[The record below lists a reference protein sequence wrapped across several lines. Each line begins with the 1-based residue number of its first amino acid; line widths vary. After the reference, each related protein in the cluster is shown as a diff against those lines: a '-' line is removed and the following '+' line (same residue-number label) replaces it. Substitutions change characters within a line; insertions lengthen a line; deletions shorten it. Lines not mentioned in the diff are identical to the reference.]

1 MPPGAA
7 DQNVEGIDW
16 IVENKKIETAIFA
29 GGCFWCMTKPFDQM
43 PGIISVRSGYT
54 GGDVENPTYEQVK
67 SGTTGHTEA
76 VKIVFD
82 KTIIS
87 YEELLE
93 IYWHQTD
100 PTDAAGQF
108 QDRGSNYRPVIFV
121 KNETQRQAAELSLKN
136 LIASE
141 RFKKPI
147 VTRIESAVLFMKRK
161 KSTSSFTKKIQR
173 EWNLRNRREENSL
186 LKKTGEFER
195 IRNG

>member
-1 MPPGAA
+1 MLSGAA
-7 DQNVEGIDW
+7 DKNVEGIDW

-93 IYWHQTD
+93 IYWHQND

-136 LIASE
+136 LIVSE

-147 VTRIESAVLFMKRK
+147 VTKIESACPFYEAEEEHQQFYKKDPKRMEFEESQGRK
-161 KSTSSFTKKIQR
+161 QFI
-173 EWNLRNRREENSL
+173 EENW
-186 LKKTGEFER
+186 G
-195 IRNG
+195 I

>member
-1 MPPGAA
+1 MLPGAA

-147 VTRIESAVLFMKRK
+147 VTRIESACPFYEAEEEHQQFYKKDPKRM
-161 KSTSSFTKKIQR
+161 
-173 EWNLRNRREENSL
+173 
-186 LKKTGEFER
+186 EFEEAQGR
-195 IRNG
+195 KQFIEKNWGI

>member
-1 MPPGAA
+1 MLSGAA
-7 DQNVEGIDW
+7 DQNVKGIDL

-54 GGDVENPTYEQVK
+54 GGNVENPTYEQVK

-87 YEELLE
+87 YEELLD

-100 PTDAAGQF
+100 PTDAMGQF

-121 KNETQRQAAELSLKN
+121 KNEMQRNAAELSLRN
-136 LIASE
+136 LIESE

-147 VTRIESAVLFMKRK
+147 VTRIESACPFYEAEEEHQQFYKKNPKRM
-161 KSTSSFTKKIQR
+161 
-173 EWNLRNRREENSL
+173 
-186 LKKTGEFER
+186 EFEEAQGR
-195 IRNG
+195 KQFIEEKWGI

>member
-1 MPPGAA
+1 MLPGAA
-7 DQNVEGIDW
+7 DKNVEGIDW

-147 VTRIESAVLFMKRK
+147 VTRIESACPFYEAEEEHQQFYKKDPKRMEFEESQGRK
-161 KSTSSFTKKIQR
+161 QFI
-173 EWNLRNRREENSL
+173 EENW
-186 LKKTGEFER
+186 G
-195 IRNG
+195 I

>member
-54 GGDVENPTYEQVK
+54 GGNVENPTYEQVK

-82 KTIIS
+82 KTVIS

-121 KNETQRQAAELSLKN
+121 KNETQRQAAERSLKN

-147 VTRIESAVLFMKRK
+147 VTRIESACPFYEAEEEHQQFYKKDPKRM
-161 KSTSSFTKKIQR
+161 
-173 EWNLRNRREENSL
+173 
-186 LKKTGEFER
+186 EFEEAQGR
-195 IRNG
+195 KQFIEKNWGI

>member
-1 MPPGAA
+1 MPSGTA
-7 DQNVEGIDW
+7 DKNVEGIDW

-100 PTDAAGQF
+100 PTDAKASSRTLLEKSDCKRAF
-108 QDRGSNYRPVIFV
+108 QKADRNQNRIS
-121 KNETQRQAAELSLKN
+121 LSFL
-136 LIASE
+136 
-141 RFKKPI
+141 
-147 VTRIESAVLFMKRK
+147 
-161 KSTSSFTKKIQR
+161 
-173 EWNLRNRREENSL
+173 
-186 LKKTGEFER
+186 
-195 IRNG
+195 

>member
-1 MPPGAA
+1 MLSGAA
-7 DQNVEGIDW
+7 DKNVEGIDW

-29 GGCFWCMTKPFDQM
+29 GGCFWCMTKTFDKM

-136 LIASE
+136 LIVSE

-147 VTRIESAVLFMKRK
+147 VTKIESACPFYEAEEEHQQFYKKDPKRMEFEESQGRK
-161 KSTSSFTKKIQR
+161 QFI
-173 EWNLRNRREENSL
+173 EENW
-186 LKKTGEFER
+186 G
-195 IRNG
+195 I

>member
-1 MPPGAA
+1 MLPGAA

-43 PGIISVRSGYT
+43 PGIISVRPGYT

-147 VTRIESAVLFMKRK
+147 VTKIESACPFYEAEEEHQQFYKKDPKRMEFEESQGRK
-161 KSTSSFTKKIQR
+161 QFI
-173 EWNLRNRREENSL
+173 EENW
-186 LKKTGEFER
+186 G
-195 IRNG
+195 I

>member
-54 GGDVENPTYEQVK
+54 GGNVENPTYEQVK

-121 KNETQRQAAELSLKN
+121 KNETQRQAAERSLKN

-141 RFKKPI
+141 RFNKPI
-147 VTRIESAVLFMKRK
+147 VTKIEPACPFYEAEEEHQQFYKKDTKRM
-161 KSTSSFTKKIQR
+161 
-173 EWNLRNRREENSL
+173 
-186 LKKTGEFER
+186 EFEEAQGR
-195 IRNG
+195 KQFIEKNWGI

>member
-54 GGDVENPTYEQVK
+54 GGNVENPTYEQVK

-136 LIASE
+136 LIVSE

-147 VTRIESAVLFMKRK
+147 VTRIESACPFYEAEEEHQQFYKKDPKRM
-161 KSTSSFTKKIQR
+161 
-173 EWNLRNRREENSL
+173 
-186 LKKTGEFER
+186 EFEESQGR
-195 IRNG
+195 KQFIEKNWGI

>member
-121 KNETQRQAAELSLKN
+121 KNETQRQAAERSLKN

-147 VTRIESAVLFMKRK
+147 VTKIEPACPFYEAEGEHQQFYKKDPKRMEFEESQGRIQF
-161 KSTSSFTKKIQR
+161 I
-173 EWNLRNRREENSL
+173 EENW
-186 LKKTGEFER
+186 G
-195 IRNG
+195 I

>member
-147 VTRIESAVLFMKRK
+147 VTRIESACPFYEAEKEHQQFYKKDPKRM
-161 KSTSSFTKKIQR
+161 
-173 EWNLRNRREENSL
+173 
-186 LKKTGEFER
+186 EFEEAQGR
-195 IRNG
+195 KQFIEKNWGI

>member
-43 PGIISVRSGYT
+43 LGIISVRSGYT
-54 GGDVENPTYEQVK
+54 GGNVENPTYEQVK

-121 KNETQRQAAELSLKN
+121 KNETQRQAAERSLKN

-147 VTRIESAVLFMKRK
+147 VTKIEPACPFYEAEEEHQQFYKKDPKRM
-161 KSTSSFTKKIQR
+161 
-173 EWNLRNRREENSL
+173 
-186 LKKTGEFER
+186 EFEEAQGR
-195 IRNG
+195 KQFIEKNWGI

>member
-121 KNETQRQAAELSLKN
+121 KNETQRQAAERSLKN

-147 VTRIESAVLFMKRK
+147 VTKIEPACPFYEAEEEHQQFYKKDPKRM
-161 KSTSSFTKKIQR
+161 
-173 EWNLRNRREENSL
+173 
-186 LKKTGEFER
+186 EFEEAQG
-195 IRNG
+195 RNQFIEKNWGI

>member
-67 SGTTGHTEA
+67 SGITGHTEA

-121 KNETQRQAAELSLKN
+121 KNETQRQAAERSLKN

-147 VTRIESAVLFMKRK
+147 VTKIEPACPFYEAEEEHQQFYKKDPKRM
-161 KSTSSFTKKIQR
+161 
-173 EWNLRNRREENSL
+173 
-186 LKKTGEFER
+186 EFEEAQGR
-195 IRNG
+195 KQFIEKNWGI

>member
-1 MPPGAA
+1 M
-7 DQNVEGIDW
+7 
-16 IVENKKIETAIFA
+16 ENKKIETAIFA

-121 KNETQRQAAELSLKN
+121 SSRTLLEKSDCKRAFQQADRNQNRTSLSFL
-136 LIASE
+136 
-141 RFKKPI
+141 
-147 VTRIESAVLFMKRK
+147 
-161 KSTSSFTKKIQR
+161 
-173 EWNLRNRREENSL
+173 
-186 LKKTGEFER
+186 
-195 IRNG
+195 

>member
-1 MPPGAA
+1 MLPGAA

-43 PGIISVRSGYT
+43 PGIILVRSGYT

-121 KNETQRQAAELSLKN
+121 KNETQRQAAERSLKN

-141 RFKKPI
+141 RFKNPI
-147 VTRIESAVLFMKRK
+147 VTKIEPACPFYEAEEEHQQFYKKDPKRM
-161 KSTSSFTKKIQR
+161 
-173 EWNLRNRREENSL
+173 
-186 LKKTGEFER
+186 EFEEAQGR
-195 IRNG
+195 KQFIEKNWGI

>member
-1 MPPGAA
+1 MLPGAA

-100 PTDAAGQF
+100 PTDSAGQF

-121 KNETQRQAAELSLKN
+121 KNETQMQAAELSLKN

-147 VTRIESAVLFMKRK
+147 VTKIESACPFYEAEEEHQQFYKKDPKRMEFEESQGRK
-161 KSTSSFTKKIQR
+161 QFI
-173 EWNLRNRREENSL
+173 EENW
-186 LKKTGEFER
+186 G
-195 IRNG
+195 I

>member
-54 GGDVENPTYEQVK
+54 GGNVENPTYEQVK

-121 KNETQRQAAELSLKN
+121 KNETQRQAAERSLKN

-147 VTRIESAVLFMKRK
+147 VTKIEPACPFYEAEEEHQQFYKKDPKR
-161 KSTSSFTKKIQR
+161 T
-173 EWNLRNRREENSL
+173 
-186 LKKTGEFER
+186 EFEEAQGR
-195 IRNG
+195 KQFIEKNWGI

>member
-54 GGDVENPTYEQVK
+54 GGNVENPTYEQVK

-136 LIASE
+136 LIVSE

-147 VTRIESAVLFMKRK
+147 VTRIESACPFY
-161 KSTSSFTKKIQR
+161 
-173 EWNLRNRREENSL
+173 E
-186 LKKTGEFER
+186 
-195 IRNG
+195 

>member
-1 MPPGAA
+1 MLSGAA
-7 DQNVEGIDW
+7 DKNVEGIDW

-136 LIASE
+136 LIVSK

-147 VTRIESAVLFMKRK
+147 VTKIESACPFYEAEEEHQQFYKKDPKRMEFEESQGRK
-161 KSTSSFTKKIQR
+161 QFI
-173 EWNLRNRREENSL
+173 EENW
-186 LKKTGEFER
+186 G
-195 IRNG
+195 I

>member
-1 MPPGAA
+1 MPSGTA
-7 DQNVEGIDW
+7 DKNVEGIDW

-54 GGDVENPTYEQVK
+54 GGDVENPTYKQVK

-147 VTRIESAVLFMKRK
+147 VTRIESACPFYEAEEEHQQFYKKDPKRMEFEESQGRK
-161 KSTSSFTKKIQR
+161 QFI
-173 EWNLRNRREENSL
+173 EENW
-186 LKKTGEFER
+186 G
-195 IRNG
+195 I